1 MTDRISPDQLRLI
14 LAQAKAGLAMQ
25 PDMPIQLRCDVVVKL
40 IESIPT
46 SAPESELD
54 ELRYDLIKRLR
65 YWSDEHGRTDC
76 GAAAD
81 QIYLLGVQSKERA
94 EWAQKWHALVQGL
107 AVMLGVNSA
116 TGLDE
121 LSKGISE
128 AIQRLQSTAV
138 LVERLGSEVARA
150 QANEMQDCK
159 DMIRV
164 NMERDAL
171 ASQVAQLR
179 DELTAANLQKAE
191 VVKRLAE
198 ILEMGT
204 NTVEQHP
211 KGYRWP
217 WSWEAEKA
225 LQALG
230 VKTCELNPQTGA
242 LRGYWETDNELAV
255 TARQKFGLRGS
266 VGSCDELAA
275 LATPSA
281 RMQQDETSSTSQ
293 LPPTSLRVPMPGVK
307 PARDAEHCDFP
318 DCEQHWMFV
327 ASQQRQLLAEWLHEF
342 GSTSKL
348 SARTRVTL
356 KNSPLEP
363 SSTTK
368 HQPSAFDQ
376 TSPPLWDS
384 TATPPHG
391 DKGDL

>member
-1 MTDRISPDQLRLI
+1 MTISPDQLRLI

-40 IESIPT
+40 IEAIPT

-81 QIYLLGVQSKERA
+81 QIYMLGVQCKERA
-94 EWAQKWHALVQGL
+94 ELAQKWHALVQGL
-107 AVMLGVNSA
+107 AVMLGMNSA
-116 TGLDE
+116 GSLDQ

-128 AIQRLQSTAV
+128 AIQHLQSNAV
-138 LVERLGSEVARA
+138 LVEHLRHEMAWA
-150 QANEMQDCK
+150 QANEMQDRK

-179 DELTAANLQKAE
+179 DELTAANLQRDESRRK
-191 VVKRLAE
+191 L
-198 ILEMGT
+198 
-204 NTVEQHP
+204 
-211 KGYRWP
+211 
-217 WSWEAEKA
+217 
-225 LQALG
+225 
-230 VKTCELNPQTGA
+230 CELADAA
-242 LRGYWETDNELAV
+242 LNTLEAHPETECCAV
-255 TARQKFGLRGS
+255 TRARA
-266 VGSCDELAA
+266 LAA

-281 RMQQDETSSTSQ
+281 QMKQEETRAYRAKDCVCEHPFDLTIPGSHHHRSCPLRDPRSDLT
-293 LPPTSLRVPMPGVK
+293 PPVE
-307 PARDAEHCDFP
+307 PA
-318 DCEQHWMFV
+318 
-327 ASQQRQLLAEWLHEF
+327 ASIA
-342 GSTSKL
+342 
-348 SARTRVTL
+348 TR
-356 KNSPLEP
+356 
-363 SSTTK
+363 STTK

-384 TATPPHG
+384 TSAVPMVEPKHIPCVWRTGCRHPDVCQKERCCVPQYADSDEDPAPPHG